1 MASGL
6 CQEVGKEG
14 RREYDSMEEWNMW
27 ERSAGEGGEG
37 GKGINGI
44 KERKKWDEGT
54 FST

>member
-1 MASGL
+1 
-6 CQEVGKEG
+6 
-14 RREYDSMEEWNMW
+14 MW